1 MTETLLMLYA
11 MFAAAGTFALLS
23 LLGAVELRAR
33 RRRCRDAAL
42 RAKYLRIVMLYLLA
56 GEGPAPRF
64 PMIRRAGLAGVTY
77 GLDAVPLRR
86 IVAEYGLDAWLLRRT
101 ARSRGYRRARCLL
114 LLSRLPVGAAAADC
128 AARYAASRNRY
139 VRFQSLMV
147 RLAADPSTALRLM
160 AEYPEP
166 FSACEVGEIMAVLR
180 RGMLPIAYEPLI
192 GSPSR
197 NLRIVGLN
205 IVRQFGI
212 EEAERLLLRIVSGDE
227 DPELVREALYT
238 LCALRRPLTR
248 RAVSG
253 RLSAMPPTER
263 KALLRY
269 VVAEGYSPGPLRRL
283 LDERERPYYESLVQ
297 TYKRSLA

>member
-33 RRRCRDAAL
+33 RQ
-42 RAKYLRIVMLYLLA
+42 
-56 GEGPAPRF
+56 
-64 PMIRRAGLAGVTY
+64 
-77 GLDAVPLRR
+77 
-86 IVAEYGLDAWLLRRT
+86 
-101 ARSRGYRRARCLL
+101 RSRGYRRARCLL

>member
-23 LLGAVELRAR
+23 LLGAAELRAR
-33 RRRCRDAAL
+33 RRRSRDAAL

-64 PMIRRAGLAGVTY
+64 PM
-77 GLDAVPLRR
+77 
-86 IVAEYGLDAWLLRRT
+86 YGLDAWLLRRP

-253 RLSAMPPTER
+253 RLSAMPPAER

>member
-1 MTETLLMLYA
+1 MSLKDIFKQQSKGMESLATTGTIGMHMVSGPLVG
-11 MFAAAGTFALLS
+11 FAIG
-23 LLGAVELRAR
+23 
-33 RRRCRDAAL
+33 
-42 RAKYLRIVMLYLLA
+42 
-56 GEGPAPRF
+56 
-64 PMIRRAGLAGVTY
+64 
-77 GLDAVPLRR
+77 
-86 IVAEYGLDAWLLRRT
+86 YGLDAWLLRRT

-253 RLSAMPPTER
+253 RLSAMPPAER

>member
-1 MTETLLMLYA
+1 
-11 MFAAAGTFALLS
+11 
-23 LLGAVELRAR
+23 
-33 RRRCRDAAL
+33 
-42 RAKYLRIVMLYLLA
+42 
-56 GEGPAPRF
+56 
-64 PMIRRAGLAGVTY
+64 
-77 GLDAVPLRR
+77 
-86 IVAEYGLDAWLLRRT
+86 
-101 ARSRGYRRARCLL
+101 
-114 LLSRLPVGAAAADC
+114 
-128 AARYAASRNRY
+128 
-139 VRFQSLMV
+139 MV
-147 RLAADPSTALRLM
+147 RLAADPSTARRLM

-253 RLSAMPPTER
+253 RLSAMPPAER

-297 TYKRSLA
+297 T

>member
-23 LLGAVELRAR
+23 LLGAAELHAR

-64 PMIRRAGLAGVTY
+64 PMIRRAG
-77 GLDAVPLRR
+77 
-86 IVAEYGLDAWLLRRT
+86 
-101 ARSRGYRRARCLL
+101 ARL

-227 DPELVREALYT
+227 DPGLVREALYT

-253 RLSAMPPTER
+253 RLSAMPPAER